1 MRLSQAILAVFRFLE
16 PVIFVEGQSRHI
28 KPDRPKMAAIVDENY
43 TSLRSRGNLHFV
55 EGKFMEAEELYTKI
69 LAEFD
74 NDRAV
79 ILTNRSAARL
89 SLGKVNE
96 ALDDA
101 QKAIESDRR
110 WTKAYYRKASALEQ
124 LKRYLE
130 SIVLIRMPEISS
142 IQIIS

>member
-1 MRLSQAILAVFRFLE
+1 
-16 PVIFVEGQSRHI
+16 
-28 KPDRPKMAAIVDENY
+28 MAAIVDEDY
-43 TSLRSRGNLHFV
+43 TSLRSLGNLRFV
-55 EGKFMEAEELYTKI
+55 EGKFLEAEKLYTKI

-79 ILTNRSAARL
+79 IFTNRSAARL

-110 WTKAYYRKASALEQ
+110 WIKAYYRKASALEQ

-130 SIVLIRMPEISS
+130 SIVLIRMRKISS

>member
-1 MRLSQAILAVFRFLE
+1 
-16 PVIFVEGQSRHI
+16 
-28 KPDRPKMAAIVDENY
+28 MAATVDESY
-43 TSLRSRGNLHFV
+43 TSLRSLGNLHFV
-55 EGKFMEAEELYTKI
+55 EGKFVEAEELYTKI

-79 ILTNRSAARL
+79 IFTNRSAARL

-110 WTKAYYRKASALEQ
+110 WIKAYYRKASALEQ
-124 LKRYLE
+124 LKRYME
-130 SIVLIRMPEISS
+130 SIVHIRMPEISS
-142 IQIIS
+142 IQIISC